1 MTADFLCV
9 QIRCHQ
15 YWPEDNKPVTV
26 FGDILI
32 TKLMEDIQIDWTI
45 RDLKI
50 ERVKIKLKEKEK
62 GEKEIKYD

>member
-1 MTADFLCV
+1 MIIVNYLV
-9 QIRCHQ
+9 IISLQIRCHQ

-26 FGDILI
+26 FGDIVI

-50 ERVKIKLKEKEK
+50 ERVSQRWKLIE
-62 GEKEIKYD
+62 